1 MSSWAYQPVHLI
13 PEETTSNIKT
23 INGLSFTSI
32 KSWNGILMTAL
43 KSWVGLVK

>member
-13 PEETTSNIKT
+13 QEETSNIKT
-23 INGLSFTSI
+23 INGLSFSAI
-32 KSWNGILMTAL
+32 KTWNGILMTAL